1 MPQSQ
6 SKRILLVEDNI
17 GDVELSRRAFR
28 DTGIVIDVAKNGE
41 EALEYLFSRKPR
53 PDLILLDL
61 NLPRVT
67 GWEVLE
73 QIKRSP
79 LTRTIPVIIL
89 TSSEADADILSSY
102 SLHANAYVT
111 KPATPAKF
119 KNLAEAFVGWW
130 YDFVTLAK
138 SGEET

>member
-1 MPQSQ
+1 MPTSQ
-6 SKRILLVEDNI
+6 SKRILLIEDNI
-17 GDVELSRRAFR
+17 GDIELSRRAFR
-28 DTGIVIDVAKNGE
+28 DTGIIFEVAKNGE
-41 EALEYLFSRKPR
+41 EALERLFSSLPR

-79 LTRTIPVIIL
+79 LTRSIPVIIL

-102 SLHANAYVT
+102 KLHANAYVT

-119 KNLAEAFVGWW
+119 KDFAETFIGWW

-138 SGEET
+138 AGEET